1 MCIGLDDHLPY
12 ELTME
17 NGGHYSYSD
26 YNRPIQF
33 DVPDAV
39 LQTASSTSDS
49 N

>member
-12 ELTME
+12 EMTMKD
-17 NGGHYSYSD
+17 GGHYSYSD

-33 DVPDAV
+33 EVPEAV
-39 LQTASSTSDS
+39 LQPASSTGGP